1 MECREPSAFG
11 EEKLSICPSPFGKNE
26 LVAIESFLETL
37 TNRHSRASSVSMPLN
52 LSRLKEPDPKR
63 IVSLGFSSA
72 VSEGET
78 NAPSMGREGALEREW
93 RFSGVCWAHE
103 RERRREKAREKRE
116 RGAVIL

>member
-1 MECREPSAFG
+1 
-11 EEKLSICPSPFGKNE
+11 
-26 LVAIESFLETL
+26 
-37 TNRHSRASSVSMPLN
+37 MPLN

-63 IVSLGFSSA
+63 IDSLGLSSA

-103 RERRREKAREKRE
+103 RGEVRKGEGEERE
-116 RGAVIL
+116 REGQ